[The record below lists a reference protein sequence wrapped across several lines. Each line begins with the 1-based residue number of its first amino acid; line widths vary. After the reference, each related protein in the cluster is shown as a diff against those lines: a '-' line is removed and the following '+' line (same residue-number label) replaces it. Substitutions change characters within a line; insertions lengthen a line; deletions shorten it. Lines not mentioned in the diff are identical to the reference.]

1 MAWVG
6 RINGLLSV
14 TVAVGSRPEDV
25 APEDVAPEDVAIV
38 AAMTL
43 CQAARRTVLI
53 LLGGDSFIDSRS
65 LKSTGS
71 QLRSGRGVGQTG
83 I

>member
-14 TVAVGSRPEDV
+14 TVAVGSGPEVV
-25 APEDVAPEDVAIV
+25 APEEFAIV
-38 AAMTL
+38 TAMTL
-43 CQAARRTVLI
+43 RQAARRTASI
-53 LLGGDSFIDSRS
+53 SLGGDSFIDSRS
-65 LKSTGS
+65 LKSTGTH
-71 QLRSGRGVGQTG
+71 LRSGRGVGQTG

>member
-1 MAWVG
+1 M
-6 RINGLLSV
+6 
-14 TVAVGSRPEDV
+14 V
-25 APEDVAPEDVAIV
+25 APEEVAPEVVVVVVAV
-38 AAMTL
+38 VVAMTL
-43 CQAARRTVLI
+43 CQAARRTAAI
-53 LLGGDSFIDSRS
+53 SLGGDSLIDSRS